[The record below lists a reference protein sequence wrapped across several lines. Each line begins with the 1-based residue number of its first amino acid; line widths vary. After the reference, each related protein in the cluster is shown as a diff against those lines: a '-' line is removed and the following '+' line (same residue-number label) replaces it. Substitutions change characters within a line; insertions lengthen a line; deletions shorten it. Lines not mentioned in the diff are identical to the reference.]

1 MTSASTP
8 ASEPEEERTVAIERL
23 VSAPRAV
30 VFDAFTSVDHL
41 SAWWGP
47 DGFTTTTRA
56 FEFREGGEWEFTMRG
71 PDGTVYAEWIQWRT
85 IVAPERIVLLHGE
98 YAGDPNAFDSVFTFD
113 EVGEQTR
120 VTLTTVFSTKQL
132 RDTAVEEYHAVEGG
146 TQTLAHLAAHVEV

>member
-1 MTSASTP
+1 MASASTA

-71 PDGTVYAEWIQWRT
+71 PDGTVYAEWIQWRA
-85 IVAPERIVLLHGE
+85 IVVPERIVLLHGE

-120 VTLTTVFSTKQL
+120 MTLTTVFSTKQL
-132 RDTAVEEYHAVEGG
+132 RDTAVEVYHAVEGG
-146 TQTLAHLAAHVEV
+146 AQTLAHLAAHVEV